1 VKRELAE
8 LLGPLSE
15 ERRAEVLAQLDAE
28 EIAQLELGT
37 EGLLGFIPKVSP
49 ELSPPR
55 HLQPLVDLIESTLER
70 PRKIVVS
77 TPPQHG
83 KTETCTHGLAW
94 LIKQN
99 PARRHAYATYETGR
113 AQQVSQR
120 TREICTAAGISTSGS
135 RKLWRFPG
143 GGSVFATGVDG
154 PLTGQPVDGL
164 LLIDDPVKNRAEAE
178 SSTYRARADDWLKSV
193 ARTRMHPSASCI
205 VVHTRWHP
213 DDLAGRLIDRGWEKI
228 QLPAIDEHGKPLWPE
243 GRPLSFL
250 EEMRADIGEY
260 EWASLFQCVPR
271 ARGAAVFGDSHL
283 FELAK
288 LNLTGFRFALG
299 VDTAYTAKK
308 TADWSVALVLAESG
322 GLYYVIEVVRVQ
334 TKTPQ
339 FNSIIAALKKKW
351 GIRRT
356 RWYTNTVEQGVAD
369 MIDVTSKL
377 AKEDKFVR
385 AQPVS
390 AAWNAGKVLVPRDQP
405 WANLFTSEIV
415 SFTGV
420 DDDHD
425 DQVDALAAA
434 YDELAN
440 GGVPTYSGLPR
451 APTSR
456 RM

>member
-1 VKRELAE
+1 MKRDISE

-15 ERRAEVLAQLDAE
+15 ERRAEVLAQLDAHE
-28 EIAQLELGT
+28 LAQLELGT
-37 EGLLGFIPKVSP
+37 EGLLGFIPRVSP
-49 ELSPPR
+49 DLAPPR
-55 HLQPLVDLIESTLER
+55 HLQPLVDVIESTLER
-70 PRKIVVS
+70 PRKVVVS

-83 KTETCTHGLAW
+83 KTETCAHGLAW
-94 LIKQN
+94 LIGQN
-99 PARRHAYATYETGR
+99 PKRRHAYATYETRR
-113 AQQVSQR
+113 AEQVSAR
-120 TREICTAAGISTSGS
+120 TREIARAAGIGCTGS
-135 RKLWRFPG
+135 RKLWKFPG

-178 SSTYRARADDWLKSV
+178 SSTYRQRADDWLKSV

-213 DDLAGRLIDRGWEKI
+213 DDLAGRLIDRGWDKI
-228 QLPAIDEHGKPLWPE
+228 QLPAIDEHGKALWPE
-243 GRPLSFL
+243 GRPLPFL

-283 FELAK
+283 FELLTLK
-288 LNLTGFRFALG
+288 HTGFRFALG

-308 TADWSVALVLAESG
+308 TADWSVAVVLAEHA
-322 GLYYVIEVVRVQ
+322 GLFYVVEVVRLQ
-334 TKTPQ
+334 CKTPQ
-339 FNSIIAALKKKW
+339 FNVILQALKKKW

-369 MIDVTSKL
+369 MIDVESVL

-385 AQPVS
+385 AQPVA
-390 AAWNAGKVLVPRDQP
+390 AAWNAGKVLVPRDAP

-434 YDELAN
+434 YDELA
-440 GGVPTYSGLPR
+440 GAVPTYSGIPR
-451 APTSR
+451 ARSPR